1 MLQAH
6 EHIKEVSGEIGIVCF
21 IDDDKID
28 MRDLLRNL
36 MNFRSLVRHA
46 DELMFSKYIEYFGL
60 L

>member
-6 EHIKEVSGEIGIVCF
+6 EHIKEVSGEISIVCF

-28 MRDLLRNL
+28 MRDLLSNIMKL
-36 MNFRSLVRHA
+36 RSLICHA